1 MRTDAHSSI
10 SPISDISPKPE
21 SLCSLRDLAFPS
33 FLDTSSNNL
42 IDEFFTPALAHSNR
56 YDRGVGFFSS
66 GWLRIAAQGMVAFA
80 ANGGRSRWVTS
91 PILNEHDW
99 EAMQV
104 GDSARSDAALRAVL
118 DRNIGSLA
126 TALEKDTLSAL
137 AWMVA
142 EQILDFKLALPH
154 SKLDKGDFQNKV
166 GIFSDVEW
174 SLSCFDNPLA
184 GETDAN

>member
-99 EAMQV
+99 EAMQA
-104 GDSARSDAALRAVL
+104 GDSARSDSALRAAL
-118 DRNIGSLA
+118 GRNIGSLA

-142 EQILDFKLALPH
+142 DEILDFKLALPH
-154 SKLDKGDFQNKV
+154 NKLDRGDFHDKFGV
-166 GIFSDVEW
+166 FSDAEV
-174 SLSCFDNPLA
+174 SKACCGAPFV
-184 GETDAN
+184 GVQHAN

>member
-1 MRTDAHSSI
+1 MRTDARPLPSFTTDFDP
-10 SPISDISPKPE
+10 SPMNVR
-21 SLCSLRDLAFPS
+21 LLRTLVFPA

-42 IDEFFTPALAHSNR
+42 IDEFFTPALTHSNR

-99 EAMQV
+99 EAMQA
-104 GDSARSDAALRAVL
+104 GDSARSDSALRAAL
-118 DRNIGSLA
+118 GRNIGSLA

-142 EQILDFKLALPH
+142 DEILDFKLALPH
-154 SKLDKGDFQNKV
+154 NKLDRGDFHDKFGV
-166 GIFSDVEW
+166 FSDTEV
-174 SLSCFDNPLA
+174 SKACCGAPFVGVQHA
-184 GETDAN
+184 T

>member
-1 MRTDAHSSI
+1 MRIDAQSSDSATTDFGARPAG
-10 SPISDISPKPE
+10 SP
-21 SLCSLRDLAFPS
+21 SLRALVFPS

-42 IDEFFTPALAHSNR
+42 IDEFFTPGLAHSNR

-99 EAMQV
+99 EAMQT

-118 DRNIGSLA
+118 ERNIGSLA
-126 TALEKDTLSAL
+126 TAQEKDTLSAL

-142 EQILDFKLALPH
+142 DEILDFKLALPH
-154 SKLDKGDFQNKV
+154 NKLDRGDSHDKF
-166 GIFSDVEW
+166 GGFSDAEV
-174 SLSCFDNPLA
+174 SRTGFDDSFVRA
-184 GETDAN
+184 